1 MKRFLVV
8 IACSLFLAGCSESP
22 KPLDSGIAVSGMV
35 WKHSRVAAVSEN
47 SGAPIPQDSKVDVYE
62 SLIII
67 RHADGT
73 RQVVP
78 LDHVTDLKI
87 R

>member
-1 MKRFLVV
+1 
-8 IACSLFLAGCSESP
+8 
-22 KPLDSGIAVSGMV
+22 MV
-35 WKHSRVAAVSEN
+35 WKNSRVAAVSEN

-62 SLIII
+62 NLIII

>member
-1 MKRFLVV
+1 MKRFLVI

-22 KPLDSGIAVSGMV
+22 KPLDSGTAVSGMV
-35 WKHSRVAAVSEN
+35 WKNSRVAAVSEN

-62 SLIII
+62 NLIII

-78 LDHVTDLKI
+78 LDHVTDLKLK
-87 R
+87 